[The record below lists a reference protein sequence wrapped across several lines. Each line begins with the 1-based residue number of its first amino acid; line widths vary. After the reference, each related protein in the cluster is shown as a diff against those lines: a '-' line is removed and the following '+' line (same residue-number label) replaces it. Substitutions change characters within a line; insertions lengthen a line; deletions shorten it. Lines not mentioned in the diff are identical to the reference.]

1 MNFPNFE
8 EWLESPYQFKVDLVV
23 LCNLGEIQRMDDCTL
38 YYGNFTKEPFYMKNG
53 YRIEDYFFVKEILLM
68 DNLRLV

>member
-1 MNFPNFE
+1 MNFPTFE

-38 YYGNFTKEPFYMKNG
+38 YHSNFSKEPFYMKNG
-53 YRIEDYFFVKEILLM
+53 YKVEEYFSSKRSFL
-68 DNLRLV
+68 